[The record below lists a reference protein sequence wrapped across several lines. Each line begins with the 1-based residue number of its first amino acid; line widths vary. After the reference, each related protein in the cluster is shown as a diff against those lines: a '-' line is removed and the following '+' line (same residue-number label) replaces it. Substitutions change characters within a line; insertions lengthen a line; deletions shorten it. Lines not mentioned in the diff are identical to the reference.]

1 MSYKQWAKRV
11 QAYMAHV
18 EKLFS
23 PDLFIVGGG
32 VSKDA
37 DKFLDKIK
45 INAEMVPAKLLNTA
59 GIVGAA
65 WLADNRSS
73 NPGLVMDPKTSMRV
87 Q

>member
-37 DKFLDKIK
+37 D
-45 INAEMVPAKLLNTA
+45 NWVPLLELHTP
-59 GIVGAA
+59 VG
-65 WLADNRSS
+65 RPSC
-73 NPGLVMDPKTSMRV
+73 
-87 Q
+87 